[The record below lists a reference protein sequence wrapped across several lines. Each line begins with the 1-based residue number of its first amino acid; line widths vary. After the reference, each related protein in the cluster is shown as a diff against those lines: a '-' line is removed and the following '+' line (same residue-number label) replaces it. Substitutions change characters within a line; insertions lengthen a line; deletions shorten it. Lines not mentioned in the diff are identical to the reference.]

1 MAESEPVKNLT
12 DDLGEIVKL
21 EETRVLKVKVEE
33 NNLENEQNDS
43 TILENSKEN
52 LKNQQQNPENL
63 SSVSVKNEVEEEPDR
78 VNEASI
84 DDIVKFEKAE
94 DLKMKVDEEEKL
106 EDQINTPILEKNP
119 NENLTAQEKP
129 ENILL
134 FTRIP

>member
-12 DDLGEIVKL
+12 DNFGEIVKL

-94 DLKMKVDEEEKL
+94 DLKMKIDEEETL
-106 EDQINTPILEKNP
+106 EEGQINAPILEKNS
-119 NENLTAQEKP
+119 Q
-129 ENILL
+129 
-134 FTRIP
+134 